1 MVKIAEIHNDYKEK
15 FGIPRQAGLAAVDS
29 CIVMEPTF
37 RNPDAFRGIED
48 YDYVW
53 LLWGFSEG
61 FASRGKQS
69 GEPESDAEIAGVK
82 AQTAGTKGES
92 MDEDAAVMPV
102 WSPTVRPPRLGGNA
116 RMGVFA
122 TRSPNRPN
130 AIGLSSV
137 KLLRY
142 EEDPVRGPVLYV
154 EGADLLDGTPIY
166 DIKPYIPYTDS
177 HPEARGGFAS
187 EHRDDHLKV
196 VFPAELLTQIPVE
209 KQKGLLDIL
218 AQDPRPSYQ
227 ENPERE
233 YGIRFGNWN
242 IVFTVCAG
250 VLHVEAVEVVN
261 EG

>member
-15 FGIPRQAGLAAVDS
+15 FGIPRQAGLAAVES
-29 CIVMEPTF
+29 CIVMEPAF
-37 RNPDAFRGIED
+37 RNPDAFRGIEG
-48 YDYVW
+48 YDYIW

-61 FASRGKQS
+61 FVSRDHRS
-69 GEPESDAEIAGVK
+69 EEPESG
-82 AQTAGTKGES
+82 AQATGGKSGCDGQAP
-92 MDEDAAVMPV
+92 AMPS
-102 WSPTVRPPRLGGNA
+102 WNPTVRPPRLGGNA

-142 EEDPVRGPVLYV
+142 EEDPVHGPVLYV

-166 DIKPYIPYTDS
+166 DIKPYVPYTDS

-187 EHRDDHLKV
+187 EHRDDHLEV
-196 VFPAELLTQIPVE
+196 DFPAALLGQIPAE

-227 ENPERE
+227 DNPERE
-233 YGIRFGNWN
+233 YGIRFGDWN
-242 IVFTVCAG
+242 IVFTVYAG
-250 VLHVEAVEVVN
+250 VLHVEAVEVVK
-261 EG
+261 GC